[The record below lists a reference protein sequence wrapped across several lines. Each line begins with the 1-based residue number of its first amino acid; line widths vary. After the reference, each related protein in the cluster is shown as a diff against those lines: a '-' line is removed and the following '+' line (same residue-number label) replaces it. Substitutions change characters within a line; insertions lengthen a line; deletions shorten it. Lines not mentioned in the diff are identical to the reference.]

1 MAIGRLL
8 DAGSG
13 LPRTGYGVRHDRI
26 QNLVSTV
33 SVVVGLIIYKP
44 EVRSQNPE
52 QMLCHS
58 RHFTTSSKGTL
69 SDFGLLM
76 GD

>member
-1 MAIGRLL
+1 MAIGQLL

-33 SVVVGLIIYKP
+33 SVVVGIIGEK
-44 EVRSQNPE
+44 R
-52 QMLCHS
+52 
-58 RHFTTSSKGTL
+58 
-69 SDFGLLM
+69 
-76 GD
+76 